1 MRVACPMARV
11 LSPFGR
17 HDADPVLIL
26 GPIDL
31 AELGDHDRVRP
42 EAREDFDVRALE
54 LGGGVEH
61 AINALGIVPAVA
73 EGGVGVLRLP
83 RRPGPRVGASANA
96 RDPPGR
102 TDALEVAHPPTT
114 KARAAATISGPT
126 SWISPSR
133 RRRAGER
140 SSRSE
145 ERRVGKECRSR
156 WSPY

>member
-1 MRVACPMARV
+1 SEGRLPDGSR
-11 LSPFGR
+11 LEPFGR

-73 EGGVGVLRLP
+73 EGGVGVLRLAGRFAP
-83 RRPGPRVGASANA
+83 WAGAWASAGE
-96 RDPPGR
+96 PPGR
-102 TDALEVAHPPTT
+102 RDAVGAPDPRP
-114 KARAAATISGPT
+114 ARPRGAATRAGLAP
-126 SWISPSR
+126 WLSPSR
-133 RRRAGER
+133 RRRAGGR
-140 SSRSE
+140 ASS
-145 ERRVGKECRSR
+145 
-156 WSPY
+156 